1 MNALQKTLA
10 RHAGRLRDPRCYQVF
25 ALGTLLSF
33 GAFELGI
40 GARPGNIVAI
50 FGTALGTQWLLT
62 RLLRA
67 GTFDPL
73 SPLITSLSLS
83 LLFRTD
89 TPALAVAAAG
99 LAIGSKFL
107 LRIRGKHVFNPATFG
122 IVALFV
128 ASDHAWISTGQWGS
142 ATLGGLALVSLG
154 MLVLTRARRAETT
167 FAFLAT
173 YSAIVVGRAIWL
185 GDPVSIPLH
194 QLQNGAL
201 LVFAFFMIS
210 DPRTTPDSAAC
221 RLLFGAVVATL
232 TAALQ
237 FGLFQ
242 PGAPVIALAACAPLT
257 PLLDA
262 LVRGGRYEWAN
273 ASASPFFTFRKEN
286 SHAIHRPSGF
296 GLPHAGSHTDR
307 PGLLRLLRR
316 EGRYEPVQPRVP
328 GRAGAQ
334 R

>member
-1 MNALQKTLA
+1 MNALRKTLA
-10 RHAGRLRDPRCYQVF
+10 RHTGRLRDPRCYQVV
-25 ALGTLLSF
+25 ALGTLLTF

-40 GARPGNIVAI
+40 GASASNVAAI
-50 FGTALGTQWLLT
+50 FITALGTQWLLT
-62 RLLRA
+62 RWL
-67 GTFDPL
+67 GTGRFDPL

-122 IVALFV
+122 IVALFI

-142 ATLGGLALVSLG
+142 ATLGGLALISLG

-173 YSAIVVGRAIWL
+173 YALIVAGRAMWL

-194 QLQNGAL
+194 QLRNGAL

-221 RLLFGAVVATL
+221 RLLFGAIVAAV
-232 TAALQ
+232 TASLQ
-237 FGLFQ
+237 FALFQ

-262 LVRGGRYEWAN
+262 LFRDRRYEWAN
-273 ASASPFFTFRKEN
+273 ASASPFLTFRKEN
-286 SHAIHRPSGF
+286 PHAIHRPH
-296 GLPHAGSHTDR
+296 GLGLSHARHCPDR
-307 PGLLRLLRR
+307 PRLLRLLRR
-316 EGRYEPVQPRVP
+316 EGRYEPVQPCIP